1 MMKQRTLEYYTQEL
15 RKSQERLDALTMQGT
30 QALSRY
36 DIKIA
41 HQGNAEEALQT
52 AKRLVCNHIAYF
64 TKQIA
69 QPKKQPT
76 QLGLF

>member
-1 MMKQRTLEYYTQEL
+1 MKQRTLAYYTQEL
-15 RKSQERLDALTMQGT
+15 KKSQARLDALTGQGT
-30 QALSRY
+30 QALSHY

-64 TKQIA
+64 TKKIA
-69 QPKKQPT
+69 ELKKQPR
-76 QLGLF
+76 QLALF